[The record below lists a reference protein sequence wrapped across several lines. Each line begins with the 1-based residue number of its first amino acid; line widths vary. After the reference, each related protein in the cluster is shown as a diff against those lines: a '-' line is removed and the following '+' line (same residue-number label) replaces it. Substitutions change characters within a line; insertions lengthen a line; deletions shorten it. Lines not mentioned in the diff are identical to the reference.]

1 MRYSSMRS
9 LLRRDC
15 HSLGLEWKSFITYDK
30 QDENRYDKYF
40 NISRYSKVLSYLLFQ
55 KYT

>member
-55 KYT
+55 QYT